1 MTLDD
6 PENIELFWKNYPFSI
21 FYFKL
26 LCGVTHFEFLPRDS
40 SALYPGSVHQA
51 HRYSVRLRWDTAI
64 MPSAL
69 ANHQWQVE
77 ELIFVQ
83 NITNRH
89 SSVTLVD
96 IGANVGLFSR
106 QVLGHCPKVTRCYS
120 YEPEPNN
127 FACMVHNMLPF
138 PGAHLEMSALGEQA
152 GTAQF
157 HLDLRNCGNNSLVS
171 NDLGGAYETAT
182 VDVSILAAEAESQ
195 RWLSHGQPIFYKS
208 DTQGY
213 DEKII
218 SLLPLSFW
226 DNVIGGMIEV
236 AHMEKPDFD
245 RDKFIAFLNKYEHKV
260 DVLKPDVQLTTE
272 DILAYLDSKDEKD
285 SVRGFIRNMDVGF
298 WR

>member
-1 MTLDD
+1 MTIDD
-6 PENIELFWKNYPFSI
+6 PEKIESFWSNFPYSI
-21 FYFKL
+21 FYLKL
-26 LCGVTHFEFLPRDS
+26 LCGVTHLEFLPREL
-40 SALYPGSVHQA
+40 SALCPGSVDQA

-64 MPSAL
+64 MPNTL
-69 ANHQWQVE
+69 ANHHWQVE

-89 SSVTLVD
+89 PSVTLVD

-106 QVLGHCPKVTRCYS
+106 QVLGHCPKVTQCYS
-120 YEPEPNN
+120 YEPEPHN

-138 PGAHLEMSALGEQA
+138 PGARLEMAALGEHA

-171 NDLGGAYETAT
+171 NDLGGAFETAT
-182 VDVSILAAEAESQ
+182 VDVSILAAETESQ

-245 RDKFIAFLNKYEHKV
+245 REKFIAFLNKYDHKV

-272 DILAYLDSKDEKD
+272 DILAYLDSKEEKD